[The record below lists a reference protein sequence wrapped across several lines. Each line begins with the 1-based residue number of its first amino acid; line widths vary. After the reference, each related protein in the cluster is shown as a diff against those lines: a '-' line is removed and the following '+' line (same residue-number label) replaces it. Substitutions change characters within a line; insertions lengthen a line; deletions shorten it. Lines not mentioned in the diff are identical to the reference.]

1 MFYYVDMLGQS
12 LFKMSNIPLSICSIP
27 ILNRGGNTL
36 AVLQGDNKKSNFTY
50 CVLVCI
56 AKDYLS
62 SSSGMTSLTVFA
74 AITTFW
80 HLSLSWTVF
89 LQSLT
94 Q

>member
-1 MFYYVDMLGQS
+1 MFYYVDMLLGQS
-12 LFKMSNIPLSICSIP
+12 LFKMSNIPLSIYSIP
-27 ILNRGGNTL
+27 ILNRKGNTL
-36 AVLQGDNKKSNFTY
+36 VVLQGDNKKSNFTY

-62 SSSGMTSLTVFA
+62 SSGMTSLTVFA
-74 AITTFW
+74 AITTFH